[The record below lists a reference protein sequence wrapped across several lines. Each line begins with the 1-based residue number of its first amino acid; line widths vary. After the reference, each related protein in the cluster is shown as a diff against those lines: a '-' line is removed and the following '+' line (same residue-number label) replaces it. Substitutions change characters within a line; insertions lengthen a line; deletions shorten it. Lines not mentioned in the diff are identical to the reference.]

1 MARVLVI
8 GGNLFIGRVLVER
21 LLERDDDV
29 VIMHR
34 SRGTPFGNRVSE
46 VQCDRNDAKAVRA
59 ALGNE
64 KFDVVYDN
72 VYDWQRGTS
81 AEQVMAAVT
90 TLAPHLDRYVFTS
103 SVAVYPPGG
112 PHDEDAS
119 LLAADHPNLYGA
131 QKAQTERELFDSYR
145 TEGVPVATI
154 RPSFIYGP
162 GNPFPRETWF
172 WDRILAGRPVIIPDD
187 GEATMQWVHVDD
199 VAEAAMRAAT
209 MDVAIG
215 RAYNLGN
222 FPPITQRAFI
232 ELLAQVAGRQAEL
245 VAVPRAQI
253 QSAGGQLASP
263 PLYFGAYLDLP
274 PITARTDRARQEL
287 GLELRALEDGL
298 RETYEW
304 YRSQPKQPADFTWE
318 NGLLAS

>member
-21 LLERDDDV
+21 LLERNEV

-34 SRGTPFGNRVSE
+34 SKGTPFGDRVTE
-46 VQCDRNDAKAVRA
+46 IRCDRNDARAVRE
-59 ALGNE
+59 ALSRQ

-72 VYDWQRGTS
+72 VYDWERGTT
-81 AEQVMAAVT
+81 AEQVMAAVE
-90 TLAPHLDRYVFTS
+90 TLSPYLKRYVFTS

-131 QKAQTERELFDSYR
+131 QKAETERSLFELYR
-145 TEGVPVATI
+145 RESVPVATI

-162 GNPFPRETWF
+162 GNPFPREAWF
-172 WDRILAGRPVIIPDD
+172 WERILAGRPVIIPDD
-187 GEATMQWVHVDD
+187 GSATMQWVHVDD
-199 VAEAAMRAAT
+199 VAAAAMRAAT

-215 RAYNLGN
+215 HAYNLGN
-222 FPPITQRAFI
+222 YPPITQRAFV
-232 ELLAQVAGRQAEL
+232 ELLAHVADRPVEL
-245 VAVPRAQI
+245 VPVPRSQI
-253 QSAGGQLASP
+253 QRAGGQLAAP

-274 PITARTDRARQEL
+274 PITARTERVRDEL
-287 GLELRALEDGL
+287 GLQLRSLEDGL

-304 YRSQPKQPADFTWE
+304 YRSQPQQPADFTWE